1 MYTETQQSIRNSLWN
16 FMGSILNASMF
27 EENSKKKENVTA
39 LISEELCKFS
49 KTEDEKIDMQAAK
62 PILKSAIWVL
72 EARRLE
78 LSSIPL
84 KTDAINKTVDE
95 LDTLIA
101 SLKAYVDRI

>member
-1 MYTETQQSIRNSLWN
+1 
-16 FMGSILNASMF
+16 
-27 EENSKKKENVTA
+27 
-39 LISEELCKFS
+39 
-49 KTEDEKIDMQAAK
+49 MQAAK

-78 LSSIPL
+78 LNSIPL

>member
-16 FMGSILNASMF
+16 FMGSIMTASMF
-27 EENSKKKENVTA
+27 DDESKKKENVTA
-39 LISEELCKFS
+39 LISEELCKFT
-49 KTEDEKIDMQAAK
+49 KCEENKIDMQAAK

-72 EARRLE
+72 EARKIE
-78 LSSIPL
+78 LNSIPFE
-84 KTDAINKTVDE
+84 TNAVNKTVDE

>member
-39 LISEELCKFS
+39 LISEELCKFY
-49 KTEDEKIDMQAAK
+49 KTENEKIDMQADK
-62 PILKSAIWVL
+62 TILKSAIQVL
-72 EARRLE
+72 KDRRLE
-78 LSSIPL
+78 LNSIPL